1 MNRSVVGIT
10 LAVFLGVVAGPSLAA
25 GPKANAVIF
34 PDQGPSGTKIMLW
47 ACGFDPHPWPNGA
60 TPDHFEIT
68 VDNTTVVA
76 TVPVSRCN
84 NVSVGFGQN
93 TQNPPSITVT
103 GAPGMHHIFVSL
115 IFSNGVGLLAPA
127 VPFTI
132 TGSPRILFCYSCLAA
147 ATPTPTPAPLGAQ
160 FSPPPPGAF
169 TLTITG
175 INPPAPS
182 SGQAFALNYSLTD
195 NWKTFGPN
203 ASTAVAAKLDGVL
216 LNYCQLVTSFNLGQT
231 INGGV
236 TATAPSPGQHTIDLY
251 YVLGLAPGCPG
262 YTPLA
267 RLRLIGS
274 GVLAQASQTFTVL
287 AQPTPTPTPAPWPTR

>member
-1 MNRSVVGIT
+1 MSRSVICIA
-10 LAVFLGVVAGPSLAA
+10 LAAFLGLVAGPSLAS

-34 PDQGPSGTKIMLW
+34 PDQGPSGTKIQLW

-68 VDNTTVVA
+68 LDNTTVVA
-76 TVPVSRCN
+76 TVPVSQCN
-84 NVSVGFGQN
+84 NVSVGFGQK
-93 TQNPPSITVT
+93 TQNPPSITVS
-103 GAPGMHHIFVSL
+103 GAPGKHYIFVSL

-132 TGSPRILFCYSCLAA
+132 TGSPKVLFCSSCVA
-147 ATPTPTPAPLGAQ
+147 ATPTPTPAPLVAQ

-175 INPPAPS
+175 INPWAPS
-182 SGQAFALNYSLTD
+182 SGQPFTLNYSLTD
-195 NWKTFGPN
+195 DWKTFGPN

-216 LNYCQLVTSFNLGQT
+216 LNYCQPITSFNLGQT

-236 TATAPSPGQHTIDLY
+236 TATAPAPGQHTIDLY
-251 YVLGLAPGCPG
+251 YVLGLAPACPG
-262 YTPLA
+262 YTPSG

-274 GVLAQASQTFTVL
+274 GVLAQASRTFTS
-287 AQPTPTPTPAPWPTR
+287 R

>member
-1 MNRSVVGIT
+1 MNRSLVGIT
-10 LAVFLGVVAGPSLAA
+10 LAVFLGLIAGPSLAS
-25 GPKANAVIF
+25 GPKANAVIV

-60 TPDHFEIT
+60 TPDHFEIS

-93 TQNPPSITVT
+93 TQNPPSITVN
-103 GAPGMHHIFVSL
+103 GAPGKHHIFVSL

-132 TGSPRILFCYSCLAA
+132 TGSPKILFCTSCIAA
-147 ATPTPTPAPLGAQ
+147 LATPTPTPAPLGAQ

-175 INPPAPS
+175 IGPWGGPS
-182 SGQAFALNYSLTD
+182 SGQPFTVNYSLTD

-216 LNYCQLVTSFNLGQT
+216 LNYCNPITSFNLGQT

-236 TATAPSPGQHTIDLY
+236 TATAPASGPHTIDLL
-251 YVLGLAPGCPG
+251 YVPGLAPACPG
-262 YTPLA
+262 YTPGS
-267 RLRLIGS
+267 RLRLIPN
-274 GVLAQASQTFTVL
+274 GVLAQASQTFTS
-287 AQPTPTPTPAPWPTR
+287 R